1 MIICLLYSVALVVHL
16 GRPHIKA
23 YLVYIRSVGR
33 LSLGGRINFEFE
45 FELTRV
51 QVAPVHTVKN
61 NLASLAGQ
69 SLERERVWP
78 ARLQS
83 C

>member
-16 GRPHIKA
+16 GHPHIKA

-33 LSLGGRINFEFE
+33 LSLGGWINFEFKFE

-69 SLERERVWP
+69 SLERERV
-78 ARLQS
+78 
-83 C
+83 